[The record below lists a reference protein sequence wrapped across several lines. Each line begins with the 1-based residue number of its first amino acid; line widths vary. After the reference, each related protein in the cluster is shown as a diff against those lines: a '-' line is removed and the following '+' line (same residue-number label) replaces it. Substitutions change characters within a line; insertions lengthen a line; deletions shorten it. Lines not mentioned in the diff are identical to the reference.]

1 MMNLGEARIDYLL
14 FNHFKESASGENEDL
29 YRLLRIAVLL
39 RRGLMDSSNHFFFF
53 PISGMDKFLFVFN
66 LNF

>member
-1 MMNLGEARIDYLL
+1 MNLGEARIDYLL